1 MLILLLHHVAI
12 MLILIPINK
21 GWNMQNATTTLS
33 ALARQT
39 AAIEVFTAAL
49 RDMDKLDALTALE
62 TAINAIDAESEADI
76 TLELDA
82 AIDALGAAYVAV
94 SGRGRNGL
102 ALDTGRLSG
111 RSTGRCRW
119 GVMWRERHDRRLS
132 RFEGL
137 PARQAFDLGRALP
150 GLPRET
156 AQSQRE
162 DIGAGSDLQG
172 AQAFLP
178 RSPPRAH
185 RGRVRRSHG
194 SAWMGRAV

>member
-82 AIDALGAAYVAV
+82 AIDALGAAYVADRK
-94 SGRGRNGL
+94 S
-102 ALDTGRLSG
+102 TRLNS
-111 RSTGRCRW
+111 
-119 GVMWRERHDRRLS
+119 
-132 RFEGL
+132 
-137 PARQAFDLGRALP
+137 
-150 GLPRET
+150 
-156 AQSQRE
+156 
-162 DIGAGSDLQG
+162 
-172 AQAFLP
+172 
-178 RSPPRAH
+178 
-185 RGRVRRSHG
+185 SH
-194 SAWMGRAV
+194 

>member
-1 MLILLLHHVAI
+1 
-12 MLILIPINK
+12 
-21 GWNMQNATTTLS
+21 
-33 ALARQT
+33 
-39 AAIEVFTAAL
+39 
-49 RDMDKLDALTALE
+49 
-62 TAINAIDAESEADI
+62 
-76 TLELDA
+76 
-82 AIDALGAAYVAV
+82 
-94 SGRGRNGL
+94 
-102 ALDTGRLSG
+102 
-111 RSTGRCRW
+111 
-119 GVMWRERHDRRLS
+119 MWRERHDRRLS

-194 SAWMGRAV
+194 SAWMGRAVRSEEHTSELQSLMRNSYAVFCLKKKNNITP

>member
-1 MLILLLHHVAI
+1 MRISDWSSYVCSSDLRLTRSVPPTWLL
-12 MLILIPINK
+12 
-21 GWNMQNATTTLS
+21 
-33 ALARQT
+33 
-39 AAIEVFTAAL
+39 
-49 RDMDKLDALTALE
+49 
-62 TAINAIDAESEADI
+62 
-76 TLELDA
+76 
-82 AIDALGAAYVAV
+82 

-172 AQAFLP
+172 A
-178 RSPPRAH
+178 
-185 RGRVRRSHG
+185 
-194 SAWMGRAV
+194 

>member
-1 MLILLLHHVAI
+1 
-12 MLILIPINK
+12 
-21 GWNMQNATTTLS
+21 
-33 ALARQT
+33 
-39 AAIEVFTAAL
+39 
-49 RDMDKLDALTALE
+49 
-62 TAINAIDAESEADI
+62 
-76 TLELDA
+76 
-82 AIDALGAAYVAV
+82 
-94 SGRGRNGL
+94 
-102 ALDTGRLSG
+102 
-111 RSTGRCRW
+111 
-119 GVMWRERHDRRLS
+119 MWRERHDRRLS

-194 SAWMGRAV
+194 SAWMGRSEEHTSELQSLMSISYAVFCLKTKNKNTIREIPQISIPNTKTKVTDHKTHYRTHTHT

>member
-1 MLILLLHHVAI
+1 MTCSERLLLI
-12 MLILIPINK
+12 
-21 GWNMQNATTTLS
+21 
-33 ALARQT
+33 
-39 AAIEVFTAAL
+39 
-49 RDMDKLDALTALE
+49 
-62 TAINAIDAESEADI
+62 
-76 TLELDA
+76 
-82 AIDALGAAYVAV
+82 
-94 SGRGRNGL
+94 GRRFL
-102 ALDTGRLSG
+102 FFRLSLVSFFFFKQKTAYEM
-111 RSTGRCRW
+111 RISDWSSDVCSSDL
-119 GVMWRERHDRRLS
+119 MWRERHDRRLS

>member
-1 MLILLLHHVAI
+1 
-12 MLILIPINK
+12 
-21 GWNMQNATTTLS
+21 
-33 ALARQT
+33 
-39 AAIEVFTAAL
+39 
-49 RDMDKLDALTALE
+49 
-62 TAINAIDAESEADI
+62 
-76 TLELDA
+76 
-82 AIDALGAAYVAV
+82 
-94 SGRGRNGL
+94 
-102 ALDTGRLSG
+102 
-111 RSTGRCRW
+111 
-119 GVMWRERHDRRLS
+119 MWRERHDRRLS

-185 RGRVRRSHG
+185 RGRVRRSEEHTYE
-194 SAWMGRAV
+194 SQSLIRISYAVFTLIKTTQQY

>member
-1 MLILLLHHVAI
+1 
-12 MLILIPINK
+12 
-21 GWNMQNATTTLS
+21 
-33 ALARQT
+33 
-39 AAIEVFTAAL
+39 
-49 RDMDKLDALTALE
+49 
-62 TAINAIDAESEADI
+62 
-76 TLELDA
+76 
-82 AIDALGAAYVAV
+82 
-94 SGRGRNGL
+94 
-102 ALDTGRLSG
+102 
-111 RSTGRCRW
+111 
-119 GVMWRERHDRRLS
+119 MWRERHDRRLS

-185 RGRVRRSHG
+185 RGRVRRSHR
-194 SAWMGRAV
+194 SEEHTSELQSLMRISYAVFCWKKKKQQYILPTYNPVLST

>member
-1 MLILLLHHVAI
+1 MRISDWSSDVCSSDLSRPCATWTSSTRSPRWRRQSTPSTRKARRTLRWNWTQRLTRSVPPTWLL
-12 MLILIPINK
+12 
-21 GWNMQNATTTLS
+21 
-33 ALARQT
+33 
-39 AAIEVFTAAL
+39 
-49 RDMDKLDALTALE
+49 
-62 TAINAIDAESEADI
+62 
-76 TLELDA
+76 
-82 AIDALGAAYVAV
+82 

-150 GLPRET
+150 GLPRAT

-172 AQAFLP
+172 AHAFLP
-178 RSPPRAH
+178 RSPHSAN
-185 RGRVRRSHG
+185 RGRVGRSHG
-194 SAWMGRAV
+194 IAWKIGRASWRETVGQDWKKSEGAV

>member
-1 MLILLLHHVAI
+1 MSFMHIINDGMVIGFLFVFFFFKQKTAYEMRISDWSSDVCSSDLKARRTLRWNWTQRLTRSVPPTWLL
-12 MLILIPINK
+12 
-21 GWNMQNATTTLS
+21 
-33 ALARQT
+33 
-39 AAIEVFTAAL
+39 
-49 RDMDKLDALTALE
+49 
-62 TAINAIDAESEADI
+62 
-76 TLELDA
+76 
-82 AIDALGAAYVAV
+82 

-162 DIGAGSDLQG
+162 DIGAGRSEEHTSELQTLMRNSYDV
-172 AQAFLP
+172 F
-178 RSPPRAH
+178 
-185 RGRVRRSHG
+185 
-194 SAWMGRAV
+194 